1 MNYQRRG
8 KVLEGQFSELE
19 IASKSTESIEMREEG
34 GILMPFT
41 TTQNSEEIEK
51 ISREWIEEE
60 RGREMEFGKVKRNRE
75 KGSEGRM

>member
-1 MNYQRRG
+1 MNYRRRG

-19 IASKSTESIEMREEG
+19 IASKNTRSFEMREKG

-41 TTQNSEEIEK
+41 TTLDSKEIKK

-60 RGREMEFGKVKRNRE
+60 RRN
-75 KGSEGRM
+75 